1 MATSMFIRFS
11 NFRNLLKINSN
22 VLGISS
28 NTTQCL
34 ESISRLS
41 STQQSE
47 ALTDQ
52 SGIKILHTTKAM
64 QTYMKR
70 IKKHEELMEKEV
82 FEYEK
87 GKRHLANMM
96 GMDAENFTDED
107 VDRSLEYLF
116 PSGLYDPKARPLMK
130 HPKEIFPP
138 QKVAEFSADGKPL
151 HPFFFMITPVY
162 YETLH
167 SIVEQLRN
175 LDDLEDKFTKSTGT
189 LPNENKMDP
198 HESVWI
204 TKVQLE
210 NLLLEKLYDDQ
221 YEYFIKTME
230 KLLNHPLSQRAEEF
244 IMKYRIKLAINTKDY
259 NFLPIMYT
267 EDGKPY
273 VKVFPCQRK
282 SATATVTVFGEGTG
296 KITINGKD
304 ISYFKDMQSRQQV
317 IFPLIFTNMIEK
329 VDIEAVVE
337 GGGNT
342 GQSGAIRWGIAW
354 GLRSFVTPEVV
365 QNMKIAGLL
374 TRDWRIRERK
384 KFGQEGAR
392 RKFTWKKR

>member
-1 MATSMFIRFS
+1 MATPMFIRFS
-11 NFRNLLKINSN
+11 NFRNLLKINNN

-28 NTTQCL
+28 NTIQCL
-34 ESISRLS
+34 ESIFRLS
-41 STQQSE
+41 STQQSKT
-47 ALTDQ
+47 LTDQ
-52 SGIKILHTTKAM
+52 SGIEVSYTTKAM

-70 IKKHEELMEKEV
+70 IQKHEELMEKEL

-96 GMDAENFTDED
+96 GMDAEHFTQED

-138 QKVAEFSADGKPL
+138 QKVAEFSADGKPI
-151 HPFFFMITPVY
+151 HPFFFMITPFY

-167 SIVEQLRN
+167 NIIEQFKN
-175 LDDLEDKFTKSTGT
+175 LDDLEDKFIKSTGT

-198 HESVWI
+198 HESTWI

-210 NLLLEKLYDDQ
+210 KLLLETLSDEQ
-221 YEYFIKTME
+221 YEYFIKTMA
-230 KLLNHPLSQRAEEF
+230 KLLNHPLSKRVEEF
-244 IMKYRIKLAINTKDY
+244 IMKYRTKLTIDTKGC

-282 SATATVTVFGEGTG
+282 SAIATVTVFGEGTG
-296 KITINGKD
+296 KITINGED
-304 ISYFKDMQSRQQV
+304 ISYFKNMQSRQQM
-317 IFPLIFTNMIEK
+317 N
-329 VDIEAVVE
+329 A
-337 GGGNT
+337 
-342 GQSGAIRWGIAW
+342 
-354 GLRSFVTPEVV
+354 
-365 QNMKIAGLL
+365 
-374 TRDWRIRERK
+374 RIN
-384 KFGQEGAR
+384 
-392 RKFTWKKR
+392 

>member
-1 MATSMFIRFS
+1 MATPMFIRFC
-11 NFRNLLKINSN
+11 NFRNLLKINNN

-28 NTTQCL
+28 NTIQCL
-34 ESISRLS
+34 ESFFRLS

-47 ALTDQ
+47 SLTDQ
-52 SGIKILHTTKAM
+52 SGIKVLHTTKAI

-96 GMDAENFTDED
+96 GMDAEHFTQED

-151 HPFFFMITPVY
+151 HLFFFMITPVY

-167 SIVEQLRN
+167 SIVEQFRN
-175 LDDLEDKFTKSTGT
+175 LDDLEDKFIKSTGT

-221 YEYFIKTME
+221 
-230 KLLNHPLSQRAEEF
+230 
-244 IMKYRIKLAINTKDY
+244 
-259 NFLPIMYT
+259 IMYT

-337 GGGNT
+337 GGGYT